1 MDNNKDITNMIIL
14 TGKIIKTEKAQVKNN
29 FVNNIVLYVERGL
42 KDKIFKEY
50 YNVEYWNKD
59 VEVGKD
65 VKVVGKL
72 VQDMWEKE
80 GKKHYMIKIVADN
93 IEDNK
98 DLEKINKII
107 IAGNA
112 IKVDSRAE
120 GKVISITLAHE
131 YYKNTNKEYK
141 EKKVSYIEITKFNNE
156 EEMKTPLLYE
166 KGKRYEVLGK
176 IRNDIYEYEG
186 KKNNKIS
193 IVAENI
199 AEINI
204 DNIQKE
210 NVKKNKNIEISI

>member
-1 MDNNKDITNMIIL
+1 
-14 TGKIIKTEKAQVKNN
+14 
-29 FVNNIVLYVERGL
+29 
-42 KDKIFKEY
+42 
-50 YNVEYWNKD
+50 
-59 VEVGKD
+59 
-65 VKVVGKL
+65 
-72 VQDMWEKE
+72 MWETE

-166 KGKRYEVLGK
+166 
-176 IRNDIYEYEG
+176 
-186 KKNNKIS
+186 
-193 IVAENI
+193 
-199 AEINI
+199 
-204 DNIQKE
+204 
-210 NVKKNKNIEISI
+210 